1 MLFAFGPVVKKHVL
15 YFAGSARNR
24 WRADRDVAAERL
36 VSVFYRRRKR
46 EKMEVGTDFLRIK
59 DNK

>member
-15 YFAGSARNR
+15 YFTGSTRNR
-24 WRADRDVAAERL
+24 WRVDRDDAAKRL
-36 VSVFYRRRKR
+36 VSVFYRRKKR
-46 EKMEVGTDFLRIK
+46 ENGGWYGFLRIK